1 MLTLIIQSIVIFI
14 VAFIVVFLALAFIVD
29 ALGFKKGV
37 GVVMATSLALS
48 GLLTY
53 SYLVIYLPWSCSNY
67 RAAYEAADSKYDY
80 MTNRCLIQD
89 PSNGK
94 FVTPNNYG
102 RAN

>member
-1 MLTLIIQSIVIFI
+1 MFTIVIQVGVIFIAVFIVIFI
-14 VAFIVVFLALAFIVD
+14 ASVFILD
-29 ALGFKKGV
+29 MLGFKKGV
-37 GVVMATSLALS
+37 GA
-48 GLLTY
+48 GLLVSFTVAAFV
-53 SYLVIYLPWSCSNY
+53 SYFYVVDYLPWSCSNY
-67 RAAYEAADSKYDY
+67 QEAYEASDSKYDY